1 MPIST
6 GRNLPV
12 RILRAIDAALHLS
25 SIPRCMRATLAEI
38 VRCVSQA
45 DPFKTVFA
53 HKKTLAERIG
63 AWESTVYRHLAA
75 LESKY
80 QLIERVEQERRSYN
94 GKFAVSRIRLTRL
107 GAELLGLAEPG
118 VIQGSPTPILEAGHI
133 VSEPTNSKNQP
144 AANAATV
151 PADLTRLSAQ
161 GMKRQG
167 IFALMGMA
175 SAKGKRLSDI
185 VAVKGETLRELRG
198 RRLFGYLRS
207 LAQGPTDFAHAARE
221 ARRRAAESEAR
232 RIDAARA
239 ARWRERFAGC
249 ALTDRAQGIL
259 HQIDASA
266 RFAFTVGKGS
276 RPLTDLAPW
285 IAATESGRL
294 VLATAE
300 AEARLLAAR

>member
-1 MPIST
+1 MPLST

-12 RILRAIDAALHLS
+12 RILRAIDAALHLP
-25 SIPRCMRATLAEI
+25 SIPRCLRATLAEI
-38 VRCVSQA
+38 VRYVPQA
-45 DPFKTVFA
+45 APLSTVFA
-53 HKKTLAERIG
+53 RKERI
-63 AWESTVYRHLAA
+63 AARLNASERTVFRHLAA
-75 LESKY
+75 LKTEK
-80 QLIERVEQERRSYN
+80 LIEVLPQERKSRN
-94 GKFAVSRIRLTRL
+94 GRFAIARIRLTEA
-107 GAELLGLAEPG
+107 GAAQLGLMEG
-118 VIQGSPTPILEAGHI
+118 VIQSPPGAKMADGYTLT
-133 VSEPTNSKNQP
+133 EPTNSKNQP
-144 AANAATV
+144 AANNATV

-175 SAKGKRLSDI
+175 SARGKRLSDI

-207 LAQGPTDFAHAARE
+207 LAQGPTDFAYAAQE
-221 ARRRAAESEAR
+221 ARRQAAESEAR
-232 RIDAARA
+232 RIHAAKA
-239 ARWRERFAGC
+239 ERWRERFAGC

-285 IAATESGRL
+285 VAATESGRL